1 MGDETEARDGW
12 FSTPVTVQ
20 SFTTDFNFQAT
31 SATADGFTFAL
42 QKSSGGITAL
52 GNGGADLGYGGIG
65 SSVAIK
71 FDLYN
76 NAGEGANS
84 TGFYTNGA
92 TPTMPAVD
100 MTSSG
105 VSLHSGNVMHAHI
118 AYNGTT
124 LTLTLTDTVTNASFT
139 TSEAINIP
147 GAVGGNTAFAGF
159 TGGTGSNSSIQKIL
173 SWTYTAN

>member
-1 MGDETEARDGW
+1 
-12 FSTPVTVQ
+12 
-20 SFTTDFNFQAT
+20 
-31 SATADGFTFAL
+31 
-42 QKSSGGITAL
+42 
-52 GNGGADLGYGGIG
+52 
-65 SSVAIK
+65 
-71 FDLYN
+71 
-76 NAGEGANS
+76 
-84 TGFYTNGA
+84 
-92 TPTMPAVD
+92 

-105 VSLHSGNVMHAHI
+105 VSLHNGDVMHAHVT
-118 AYNGTT
+118 YNGAT